1 MGFRKPSCRGISVK
15 FKNILLNLIRIG
27 LGIIFIYAA
36 VPKILRPDEFAD
48 AINNYRI
55 LPVFLVNLMAIC
67 LPYVELLIGVFL
79 IFGFRLKAVSFGSL
93 VLMMIFIIAI
103 LSAWIRGINVNCG
116 CFGKGEEIISYKEII
131 RDIIFLLMALI
142 TFLKTP
148 KWRTL

>member
-1 MGFRKPSCRGISVK
+1 MGFRKPSSRGIPVK

-27 LGIIFIYAA
+27 LGIIFVYAA

-55 LPVFLVNLMAIC
+55 LPVFLINLMAIC
-67 LPYVELLIGVFL
+67 LPYVELLIGIFL

-93 VLMMIFIIAI
+93 ALMIIFIIAI
-103 LSAWIRGINVNCG
+103 LSAWIRGIDVNCG
-116 CFGKGEEIISYKEII
+116 CFGTGEEIISYKEII

-148 KWRTL
+148 KWHTS